1 MDWEHAMAIAN
12 DVYDLMNTYTKERE
26 HNQFLHRAYVAC
38 NSTTWILGLAEIGRK
53 VHNDNWWKNVRPCI
67 IRRRN
72 LLTHP
77 HGFRTALE
85 TALQLKSMGKPASE
99 IRRMLPEVYGALS
112 GVMNPTDLQL
122 DELMTYD
129 RTGGQ

>member
-1 MDWEHAMAIAN
+1 MTIAN
-12 DVYDLMNTYTKERE
+12 DVHDLMNTYTKERE
-26 HNQFLHRAYVAC
+26 HNKFLHRAHVAC
-38 NSTTWILGLAEIGRK
+38 NSTCWILGFAEIGRK
-53 VHNDNWWKNVRPCI
+53 VHNDNWWGYVHPCI
-67 IRRRN
+67 VRRRQ
-72 LLTHP
+72 LLQNR

-99 IRRMLPEVYGALS
+99 IRRMLPEVHGALS

-129 RTGGQ
+129 RTGGL